1 MLTIEIR
8 FDNEKFIY
16 FIKKSTITYI
26 TSSLGGGFMGIFPHT
41 QEVELLQKPVFESEQ
56 HQNHKQEDWFVPGWF
71 GMRMQDF
78 KFQVERS

>member
-1 MLTIEIR
+1 
-8 FDNEKFIY
+8 
-16 FIKKSTITYI
+16 
-26 TSSLGGGFMGIFPHT
+26 MGIFPHT

-78 KFQVERS
+78 EFQVERS